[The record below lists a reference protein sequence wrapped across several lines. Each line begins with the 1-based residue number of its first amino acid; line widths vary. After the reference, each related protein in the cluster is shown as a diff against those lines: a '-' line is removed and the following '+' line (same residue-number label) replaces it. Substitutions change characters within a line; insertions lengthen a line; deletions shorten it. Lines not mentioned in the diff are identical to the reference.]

1 MKVHGV
7 VWVGTRTD
15 AFDETVAFFRN
26 VLGVDLDVVSKDF
39 AWSRMPNTSQL
50 EVFGPGDR
58 DHLGFATGPVPEFLV
73 DDVDAAIAEL
83 RAAGVELVGE
93 PAVED
98 DGGWVHFRAP
108 DGNVY
113 GLTAA
118 STYRR
123 RSERSRSCPTRNR
136 V

>member
-15 AFDETVAFFRN
+15 AFDETVAFFRT
-26 VLGVDLDVVSKDF
+26 VMGVDLNVVSKDF

-58 DHLGFATGPVPEFLV
+58 DHLAFTTGPVPEFLV
-73 DDVDAAIAEL
+73 DDVDAATEEL
-83 RAAGVELVGE
+83 RAAGVELLGGPV
-93 PAVED
+93 VEA
-98 DGGWVHFRAP
+98 DGAWVHFRAP

-123 RSERSRSCPTRNR
+123 
-136 V
+136 